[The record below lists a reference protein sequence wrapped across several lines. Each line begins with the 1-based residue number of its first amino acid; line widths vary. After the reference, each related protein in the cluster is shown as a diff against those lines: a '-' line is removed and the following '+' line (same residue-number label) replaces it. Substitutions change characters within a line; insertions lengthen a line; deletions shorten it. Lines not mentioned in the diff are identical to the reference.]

1 MLDFVLRGIVN
12 TYGVYQDFY
21 QTSLLQSHTSS
32 EISWIGTFG
41 AFLLVILSVVNGP
54 IFDRGY
60 VRTLLLVGTFLT
72 VFGMIMTSFA
82 TQYWQLFL
90 AQGLCVGMGGGFLY
104 LPSVAIVATY
114 FTTKRAFAT
123 GITAAGGSVGS
134 VVYPILFRK
143 LQPTIGFGW
152 ATRIIAFIALG
163 TLVIS
168 ILIMKPRLPPPKE
181 ARAMLDVNAL
191 KSIPFMLFGLGQFLV
206 FAGLYIPI
214 FYIVVYAQRHA
225 AVTDNVSFYLLSS
238 LNAASLF
245 GRIIPG
251 LLADKFGSLNTII
264 VFTVGAAISGY
275 ALVATHTLAGLVVF
289 AIIYG
294 FLSGAVTS
302 LSITVLA
309 GLVPEERLM
318 GTWMGMSCCFSAIGL
333 LIGNPIAGSVTN
345 IAKNRFSP
353 AWILSGSFTILGG
366 AIYIILRIIKYLNAK
381 KSIIDAHGPPLN
393 NQEIRDGSI
402 QW

>member
-1 MLDFVLRGIVN
+1 MSLRERRDTVMYPSIKFVEHKLRFLARLLRGIVN

-32 EISWIGTFG
+32 EISWIGTCG
-41 AFLLVILSVVNGP
+41 AFLLVILSVISGP

-72 VFGMIMTSFA
+72 VFGLIMTSFA

-90 AQGLCVGMGGGFLY
+90 AQGLCVGIGGGCLY
-104 LPSVAIVATY
+104 LPSVDIVTTY

-134 VVYPILFRK
+134 VVYPILFRR

-152 ATRIIAFIALG
+152 ATRIIVFIALS
-163 TLVIS
+163 TLVVS
-168 ILIMKPRLPPPKE
+168 IIIMKPRLPPPQE
-181 ARAMLDVNAL
+181 ARAMLVVHAL
-191 KSIPFMLFGLGQFLV
+191 NSIPFMLFGIGQFLV

-225 AVTDNVSFYLLSS
+225 TVADNLSFYLLSS

-245 GRIIPG
+245 GRIIPR

-264 VFTVGAAISGY
+264 VFTVGAAILGY
-275 ALVATHTLAGLVVF
+275 TLAAIHTLAGLVAF
-289 AIIYG
+289 ALVYG
-294 FLSGAVTS
+294 FLSGPGTS

-318 GTWMGMSCCFSAIGL
+318 GTWMGLSCCFSA
-333 LIGNPIAGSVTN
+333 
-345 IAKNRFSP
+345 
-353 AWILSGSFTILGG
+353 
-366 AIYIILRIIKYLNAK
+366 
-381 KSIIDAHGPPLN
+381 
-393 NQEIRDGSI
+393 Q
-402 QW
+402 